1 MRESRLKIALQKKGR
16 LNSDCIDLLMQCGLK
31 IRIKENALVCHC
43 ENLPIDLLF
52 MRDDDIPILISDCIC
67 DMGIVG
73 ENVLMEA
80 KLSRVK
86 SGRLMNIEVVK
97 PLGFSQCRLSIAVPV
112 GKFTYQN
119 FQSLENCRIATS
131 YPCLLSDFLSKNN
144 ISAEIIVITG
154 SVEIAPRIS
163 MADAI
168 CDLVATGVTLEENH
182 LQEVETI
189 FSSQAVLVKSVQALS
204 EEKQTIYDLLLR
216 RINGV
221 IRAQESKYIMFHAPK
236 SAIPL
241 IKNCLPGSETPTI
254 ISLDGIQDKVA
265 VHVVSREGVFWS
277 TLEKL
282 KEMGASSILVMP
294 IEKMLS

>member
-1 MRESRLKIALQKKGR
+1 MKKSRLKIALQKKGR
-16 LNSDCIDLLMQCGLK
+16 LHNECINLLLQCGLK
-31 IRIKENALVCHC
+31 IPTKENSLVCHC
-43 ENLPIDLLF
+43 ENLPVDLLF
-52 MRDDDIPILISDCIC
+52 IRDDDIPTLVSNNVC

-73 ENVLMEA
+73 ENVLAET
-80 KLSRVK
+80 KLSRKK
-86 SGRLMNIEVVK
+86 SMDIEVVK
-97 PLGFSQCRLSIAVPV
+97 KLGFSQCRLSIAIPS
-112 GKFTYQN
+112 KQFSYQN
-119 FQSLENCRIATS
+119 IQSLENCKIATS
-131 YPCLLSDFLSKNN
+131 YPYLLQDFLSKNN
-144 ISAEIIVITG
+144 IRAQIVVITG

-189 FSSQAVLVKSVQALS
+189 FESQAVLVKSIKKLSLDKQAVY
-204 EEKQTIYDLLLR
+204 ELLLR

-221 IRAQESKYIMFHAPK
+221 IQAQGSKYIMFHAPK
-236 SAIPL
+236 LSLPL
-241 IKNCLPGSETPTI
+241 IKDYLPGSETPTI
-254 ISLDGIQDKVA
+254 VPLEGMGDKVA

-282 KEMGASSILVMP
+282 KEIGATSILVMP